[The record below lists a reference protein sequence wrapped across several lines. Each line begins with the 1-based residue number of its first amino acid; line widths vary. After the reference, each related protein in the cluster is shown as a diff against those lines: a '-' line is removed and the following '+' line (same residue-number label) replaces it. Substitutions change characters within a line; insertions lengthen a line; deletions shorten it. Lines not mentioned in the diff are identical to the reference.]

1 MKKGKESFFWTSYS
15 DLMTSL
21 FIIMLVLF
29 VLVIVLLHKR
39 MESTIIEKDQLE
51 KVLEDIKKV
60 EASTRDLE
68 GKYFSY
74 NKEYEKFILNIKC
87 QFPVGEYDI
96 NLLDTIT
103 RRKLMDAGK
112 QVKNFLDQHSE
123 NQYLVIVEGQ
133 ASANSEV
140 MTEYNYNL
148 SFQRALSLIKFWA
161 KNPSVKFSA
170 KNCELQIAGSGDGRL
185 SAKNMRDPINEKNQR
200 FLIYIIPKNIIKKEI
215 EQ

>member
-39 MESTIIEKDQLE
+39 METTIIEKDQLE

-74 NKEYEKFILNIKC
+74 NKEYEKFILNINC
-87 QFPVGEYDI
+87 QFPVGAYDI

-161 KNPSVKFSA
+161 KNPSVKFSS

>member
-39 MESTIIEKDQLE
+39 MEATIIEKEQIE
-51 KVLEDIKKV
+51 KVLEEIKKV

-74 NKEYEKFILNIKC
+74 NKEYEKFILNINC
-87 QFPVGEYDI
+87 QFPVREYDI
-96 NLLDTIT
+96 NLLNDTT
-103 RRKLMDAGK
+103 REMLMDAGQ
-112 QVKNFLDQHSE
+112 QVKDFLERHSE

-133 ASANSEV
+133 ASANSEAW
-140 MTEYNYNL
+140 TDYNYNL

-161 KNPSVKFSA
+161 TNPKVKFSD

-185 SAKNMRDPINEKNQR
+185 SAKTMRESVNEKNQR
-200 FLIYIIPKNIIKKEI
+200 FLIYIIPKNIIKKDI
-215 EQ
+215 DK

>member
-39 MESTIIEKDQLE
+39 MEATINE
-51 KVLEDIKKV
+51 LEDIKRV
-60 EASTRDLE
+60 EASTQDLE

-74 NKEYEKFILNIKC
+74 NKEYEKFILNIDC
-87 QFPVGEYDI
+87 QFPVRQYDI
-96 NLLDTIT
+96 NLLDENT
-103 RRKLMDAGK
+103 RAKLMDAGQ
-112 QVKNFLDQHSE
+112 QVKDFLERHSE

-133 ASANSEV
+133 ASANSEAW
-140 MTEYNYNL
+140 TEYNYNL

-161 KNPSVKFSA
+161 TNPKVKFSD

-185 SAKNMRDPINEKNQR
+185 SAKTMREAVNEKNQR
-200 FLIYIIPKNIIKKEI
+200 FLIYIIPKNIIKKGFD
-215 EQ
+215 Q